1 MTLQGLERGERWVG
15 RDDVADE
22 WMVQWG
28 FATPSTD
35 TGSSHRGDQTD
46 PDSAALLGVVGD
58 RYRRPDP
65 ETRLLNACRVH
76 AARQGLV
83 DQGTF
88 TVKEIAQTLDRAVNT
103 VHKQVQRARKRSEL
117 LTVAV
122 NGETHMPEMLYDDGL
137 DVRREWQ
144 PVISVLRDIGMGDWG
159 IWRWIA
165 EPNAGLSGEIAAE
178 VIRTDPER
186 VYEAARRR
194 ASQAEV

>member
-1 MTLQGLERGERWVG
+1 MKVRESERDETAVG
-15 RDDVADE
+15 RADVADE
-22 WMVQWG
+22 WLIQWG
-28 FATPSTD
+28 LA
-35 TGSSHRGDQTD
+35 D
-46 PDSAALLGVVGD
+46 PSAAVAEEAVLGAVGD

-83 DQGTF
+83 DQGTY

-122 NGETHMPEMLYDDGL
+122 NGETHMPEVLYDDGL

>member
-1 MTLQGLERGERWVG
+1 MTTRGLEQGERRFG
-15 RDDVADE
+15 GDDVADD
-22 WMVQWG
+22 WLVRWG
-28 FATPSTD
+28 LAAPSAD
-35 TGSSHRGDQTD
+35 TGTSRGSDQAE
-46 PDSAALLGVVGD
+46 PDAAAVLGAVGD

-76 AARQGLV
+76 AARQALV
-83 DQGTF
+83 DQGTY
-88 TVKEIAQTLDRAVNT
+88 TVKEIAQTLDLAVNT

-122 NGETHMPEMLYDDGL
+122 NGETHLPEVLYDDGL
-137 DVRREWQ
+137 DVRQEWQ

-165 EPNAGLSGEIAAE
+165 EPNTGLSGEIAAE

-186 VYEAARRR
+186 VYSAARRR
-194 ASQAEV
+194 AAQAES